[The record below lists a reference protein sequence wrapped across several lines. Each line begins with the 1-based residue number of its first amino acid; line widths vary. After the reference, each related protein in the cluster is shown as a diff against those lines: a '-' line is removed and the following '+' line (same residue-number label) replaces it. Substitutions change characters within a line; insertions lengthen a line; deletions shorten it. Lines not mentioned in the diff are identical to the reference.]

1 MASRERGE
9 RWGGGAL
16 NLRMVGGFGQGYP
29 RLWTSRWRE
38 KRGMAGNTGTT
49 DSPGLSPYEHSLVW
63 KLLLKLRPTEEQY
76 ETLRFRCEGG
86 WETGSAAGP
95 LP

>member
-1 MASRERGE
+1 LARGTLPPP
-9 RWGGGAL
+9 GPA
-16 NLRMVGGFGQGYP
+16 VGGQ
-29 RLWTSRWRE
+29 
-38 KRGMAGNTGTT
+38 KRRMAGKAGVA

-86 WETGSAAGP
+86 WGTGSAAGP
-95 LP
+95 LPLNLFAEMGRGLIA